1 MYNFLYTSTG
11 VFAMDYVTPKD
22 KAKEWG
28 LTQRRVEVLC
38 DKGRIPGAYRL
49 GRVWAIPKDAE
60 KPIDGR
66 TKAAK
71 EKNGRI

>member
-1 MYNFLYTSTG
+1 
-11 VFAMDYVTPKD
+11 MDYVTPKD
-22 KAKEWG
+22 KAKEWC

-49 GRVWAIPKDAE
+49 GRVWAITKDAE

-66 TKAAK
+66 TKEAK
-71 EKNGRI
+71 LVKHDEEQ